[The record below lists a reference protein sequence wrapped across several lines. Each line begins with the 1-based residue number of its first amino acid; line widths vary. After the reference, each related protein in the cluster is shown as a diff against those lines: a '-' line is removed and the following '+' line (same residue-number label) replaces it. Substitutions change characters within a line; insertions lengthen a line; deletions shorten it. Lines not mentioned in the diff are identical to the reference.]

1 MEKYMKAAFKYD
13 VEEII
18 EINSTNIVRFNYPQ
32 VKFNVEAYDVDGNK
46 LWNINDIIGLDPA
59 TTQSES
65 ESFVKIKK
73 SEENDHYIY
82 AWSFGGIRYC
92 IDVEKKELVEV
103 LFVK

>member
-18 EINSTNIVRFNYPQ
+18 EVNSTNIVRFNYPQ
-32 VKFNVEAYDVDGNK
+32 VKFNVEAYDTDGNK
-46 LWNINDIIGLDPA
+46 LWNINDIIGLDPV
-59 TTQSES
+59 TTQSAF

-73 SEENDHYIY
+73 SEENDHYIH

-92 IDVEKKELVEV
+92 IDVEKKELVEA
-103 LFVK
+103 LFVR